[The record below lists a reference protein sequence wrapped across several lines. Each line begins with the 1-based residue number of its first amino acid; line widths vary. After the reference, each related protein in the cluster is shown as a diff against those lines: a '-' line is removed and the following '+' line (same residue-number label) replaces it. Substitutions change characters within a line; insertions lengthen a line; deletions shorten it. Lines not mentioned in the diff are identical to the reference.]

1 MADLPLQAIAFAVDP
16 HLRAETSGTQ
26 SDWTVRMIHT
36 DTAAKKL
43 SEVEVCEFSKGASWV
58 FEDRKSLPLTVV

>member
-1 MADLPLQAIAFAVDP
+1 M
-16 HLRAETSGTQ
+16 
-26 SDWTVRMIHT
+26 DWTVRVIET

-43 SEVEVCEFSKGASWV
+43 PEVAVRKFSGGASWV